1 MITSIYK
8 RSLAV
13 LAAKPFRLWGISLLN
28 IFLASVAYVL
38 FGVVPGVAL
47 AINLLLETSM
57 TLIYLNGF
65 LGQEVH
71 AVQLFDCFRDWHT
84 LGRVLGGMAWAA
96 LWVLLWALIPIV
108 GIVFGIIKAY
118 SYRLTPYILMREPD
132 VKVTDACK
140 LSAERTMGF
149 KGKMFWADVL
159 VWLAVTVAA
168 LLFSLLSAIPYL
180 GWLFALLALLV
191 SIVSSVFMPLF
202 LGLVRSAFYVEI
214 EKSSAAPDES
224 TEGWYE

>member
-1 MITSIYK
+1 
-8 RSLAV
+8 
-13 LAAKPFRLWGISLLN
+13 
-28 IFLASVAYVL
+28 
-38 FGVVPGVAL
+38 
-47 AINLLLETSM
+47 
-57 TLIYLNGF
+57 
-65 LGQEVH
+65 
-71 AVQLFDCFRDWHT
+71 
-84 LGRVLGGMAWAA
+84 MAWAA

-214 EKSSAAPDES
+214 EKSSAAPNNS
-224 TEGWYE
+224 TEGWYEQE